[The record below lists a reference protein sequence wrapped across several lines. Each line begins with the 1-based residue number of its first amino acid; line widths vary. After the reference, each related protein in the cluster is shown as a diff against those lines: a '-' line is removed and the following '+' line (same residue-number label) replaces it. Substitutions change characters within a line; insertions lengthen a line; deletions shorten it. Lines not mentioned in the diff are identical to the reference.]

1 MGGTTA
7 ITSRKEPII
16 RSQLKIGSQG
26 GRACVYGVLVFNTLV
41 ILLPLFWLLVTS
53 LKSQADLS
61 QNIWGLPREF
71 LWKNYVV
78 AWVGGKIGLYFFN
91 SVIATASSIFFSVV
105 ASVTI
110 AYAVSRFQFKLKR
123 FFYYLIIAGMMIPIH
138 AAVIPLYI
146 TAMKLNMMN
155 NLVYLGVI
163 YAAFR
168 IPVSVF
174 ILESFMVTIPKE
186 LEECAIIDGATYYT
200 VFSRIILPLSA
211 DGIVTVTIL
220 SALAAW
226 NELLIAMLMLSRP
239 LVKTLPIG
247 LMGFITE
254 WTTEYT
260 ILCAGLLIACIPNVL
275 FYAIMKEKIVRG
287 MTVGAIKG

>member
-1 MGGTTA
+1 MREVKGKNRGQEGGA
-7 ITSRKEPII
+7 
-16 RSQLKIGSQG
+16 RSQLKISSRW
-26 GRACVYGVLVFNTLV
+26 GRFFVYSALIFNTIA
-41 ILLPLFWLLVTS
+41 ILLPLFWLLITS
-53 LKSQADLS
+53 LKSQQDLAE
-61 QNIWGLPREF
+61 NIWGLPKQVV
-71 LWKNYVV
+71 WSNYLV
-78 AWVGGKIGLYFFN
+78 AWIGGKIGIYFFN
-91 SVIATASSIFFSVV
+91 SVLATASNIFFSVI

-110 AYAVSRFQFKLKR
+110 AYALSRFHFKLKR
-123 FFYYLIIAGMMIPIH
+123 LLYYLVIAGMMIPIH

-146 TAMKLNMMN
+146 TAMKLKMMN
-155 NLVYLGVI
+155 NLIYLGII

-186 LEECAIIDGATYYT
+186 LEECAIIDGASYYSI
-200 VFSRIILPLSA
+200 FFRIIFPLSA
-211 DGIVTVTIL
+211 DGIITITIL
-220 SALAAW
+220 SALASW
-226 NELLIAMLMLSRP
+226 NELLLAMLMLSRP
-239 LVKTLPIG
+239 FIKTLPLG

-275 FYAIMKEKIVRG
+275 FYAFMKEKIVRG